1 MHVDAHAGGEE
12 GKHQQGYESAHA
24 VILAWLR
31 ARGMTGAAGTPL
43 PRAAHTNCGY
53 HSGVRFQFLP
63 SNDSSGWK
71 RRL

>member
-12 GKHQQGYESAHA
+12 GKHQQGNESAHGS
-24 VILAWLR
+24 ILPCVR
-31 ARGMTGAAGTPL
+31 EGGMTRSTPVGHSSGA
-43 PRAAHTNCGY
+43 
-53 HSGVRFQFLP
+53 RFQFLP